1 MKQVIQRC
9 SGPQKGPKL
18 AVKTYIYTRPRSGW
32 PILSFSIASVAAG
45 QKTPSLTGICV
56 SSLDWILRW
65 PSTSTTMKSW
75 TLLTSSLSTSSTVS
89 MANTVRVLSFCQLHV
104 EHCTH
109 TVEGAALLIC
119 LHWITSPYAILR
131 KTRREC
137 LMLLRSCCY
146 AEYAFCVRRN
156 PLLVIFL
163 KSLLAK

>member
-65 PSTSTTMKSW
+65 PSTSTMMKSW
-75 TLLTSSLSTSSTVS
+75 MSSTSSLSTSSTVS
-89 MANTVRVLSFCQLHV
+89 TASTVCTLPSCGLHV
-104 EHCTH
+104 KNCTP
-109 TVEGAALLIC
+109 TAEEAALLFC
-119 LHWITSPYAILR
+119 LYWT
-131 KTRREC
+131 
-137 LMLLRSCCY
+137 LLSFHIHKKQRDKS
-146 AEYAFCVRRN
+146 YAFWR
-156 PLLVIFL
+156 L
-163 KSLLAK
+163 